1 MAFLCGFVLWLAMC
15 GGVGALA
22 RSRGRDVVAWTF
34 LSFLISPLL
43 AGIALLLMEDL
54 AQTTRVLVEEAQSQS
69 ARGFAAVAQ
78 AQAAQAEER
87 AKQLEAAK
95 ISGADFVIAIE
106 RIRQLHEK
114 RVYSDIEFAARKQ
127 KVMADLK
134 DRVPSEPPD
143 DFLAALIPLLDVGA
157 LNTDELL
164 TIKSW
169 LHWATTSRVASPS
182 APRARTQ
189 PSTWSGYACE
199 RCGATAPVEMMCD
212 QCSIPMTPTA

>member
-1 MAFLCGFVLWLAMC
+1 MGKCNCRWAHEF
-15 GGVGALA
+15 ALA
-22 RSRGRDVVAWTF
+22 ARA
-34 LSFLISPLL
+34 
-43 AGIALLLMEDL
+43 
-54 AQTTRVLVEEAQSQS
+54 S
-69 ARGFAAVAQ
+69 AAQ
-78 AQAAQAEER
+78 AQESAKEH

-106 RIRQLHEK
+106 RVRQLHEK

-169 LHWATTSRVASPS
+169 LQWVTARPAQPVATPSVAQTR
-182 APRARTQ
+182 AQPR
-189 PSTWSGYACE
+189 TWSGYACE
-199 RCGATAPVEMMCD
+199 RCGATAPVEMTCE